1 MMLKLDVPLLSKD
14 RLPVLQGMKMELV
27 YRDGLKTDYVVVVNV
42 RTGRKTQDVLPFCL
56 RSILKVFEDNPLEI
70 YVMDDKDDPMDG
82 RSVRWTKKLSPKI
95 SYEVV
100 GFPNDD
106 GCAALIAKLREHAAG
121 REVLNLLIEPQTLLF
136 HKTVFDEVFNAP
148 NSAFTAAMTGGK
160 HFSGEVFAF
169 LTDSLDEALRL
180 TEFYRK
186 PIGKDD
192 EDFML
197 GLILSAASLP
207 RLSAMIPICDVF
219 NPDGGGSI
227 WDYRVS
233 RDMYAKAA
241 NIYYNTFYF
250 VSLRVDGVPDKLM
263 LQAAQELLKLVEGRK

>member
-1 MMLKLDVPLLSKD
+1 MKLKLDVPLLSKD
-14 RLPVLQGMKMELV
+14 KLPVLQGMKMELV
-27 YRDGLKTDYVVVVNV
+27 YRDGLKTDYTVVVNV
-42 RTGRKTQDVLPFCL
+42 RTGRKTQDVLPYCL

-95 SYEVV
+95 SYEAV

-136 HKTVFDEVFNAP
+136 HKAVFDEVYNAP

-169 LTDSLDEALRL
+169 LTDFLDEALRL
-180 TEFYRK
+180 TEFYRI

-233 RDMYAKAA
+233 HDMYAKVAD
-241 NIYYNTFYF
+241 IYYNTFYF
-250 VSLRVDGVPDKLM
+250 VSLRAAGMNDRLM
-263 LQAAQELLKLVEGRK
+263 LQAAQELLKLVERRK